1 MPPFWH
7 KRLQFSDPSVEL
19 KAAQSVPRDGQDYYK
34 IITTIILIMSMTVFQ
49 IKIRLGMPANHL
61 DGGFSY
67 LCDISAVV
75 IFDICRPTSCS
86 TIE

>member
-49 IKIRLGMPANHL
+49 IKIRLRMAGNHL
-61 DGGFSY
+61 DEGLSH
-67 LCDISAVV
+67 LCDISAVE